1 MNRYGVV
8 GVALLVLGVAMF
20 AGGVYFTLEQE
31 RSLSGVQETDG
42 VVLSSELDPAPNG
55 EFYPNVTYRY
65 TVDGENYTND
75 RVFPGESRRSSAES
89 DATEVI
95 RRYGSGDNVT
105 VYYEAGDPGAATLR
119 APRSPVPVFAVGFGF
134 VLAAFGF
141 LLAVAGRQQGL
152 DPIETDAVTLPGTD
166 PETEG
171 GREDDESG

>member
-8 GVALLVLGVAMF
+8 GVALLLVGAAMF

-42 VVLSSELDPAPNG
+42 VVLSSNLDPAPEG

-65 TVDGENYTND
+65 AVDGENYTNN
-75 RVFPGESRRSSAES
+75 RVFPGDTRRSSAES

-95 RRYGSGDNVT
+95 RRYESGDNVT
-105 VYYEAGDPGAATLR
+105 VFYTVGDPGDATLR

-134 VLAAFGF
+134 VFAAFGF
-141 LLAVAGRQQGL
+141 LLAVAGRQRGL
-152 DPIETDAVTLPGTD
+152 DPIELDEVTIPGSDA
-166 PETEG
+166 EAEAREG
-171 GREDDESG
+171 DDDG